1 MNEPTYHT
9 PVLLHESIEGLSIK
23 ANGIYVDVTYGGG
36 GHSNEILKKLTTG
49 KLVAF
54 DHDADAEK
62 NLLLSKNLIFV
73 NQNFRFIKNH
83 LRFNNLY
90 PVDGVLAD
98 LGVSSHHFDKA
109 ERGFSI
115 RFDAILDMRMNRN
128 TENTAEQ
135 IINKYSEGDL
145 RKMFFEYGE
154 LKQAAAITRS
164 ILKVREEKKIK
175 TTDELKLVLQHF
187 VGKDKP
193 SKFFAKV
200 FQALRIEVNDEMGAL
215 KEFLL
220 TMQDVLKPG
229 GRLVVITYHSLEDRM
244 VKNYLRSG
252 NIDGTQEK
260 DFFGNLIRPFKP
272 LFTKPIVPN
281 ETELQINPRARSAKL
296 RIAERI

>member
-175 TTDELKLVLQHF
+175 TTGELKLVLQHF